1 MEEPERLPCP
11 TCRQPVELE
20 AELCLQCGASLLV
33 DVVLPSPVTDGRV
46 RYRLSRTL
54 SGLPGSPPIAAI
66 QGALVGSPPAAARGV
81 RRAYAHAVLPVLAE
95 NHLRGSIE
103 KHVKPGR
110 EAASRS
116 GRPPLAWPGSGS
128 SPSPTWAGSRS
139 STGWRRPS
147 SA

>member
-81 RRAYAHAVLPVLAE
+81 RRAYAQ
-95 NHLRGSIE
+95 
-103 KHVKPGR
+103 
-110 EAASRS
+110 
-116 GRPPLAWPGSGS
+116 RPIQAFAWRFA
-128 SPSPTWAGSRS
+128 AGSRDDFDRLLS
-139 STGWRRPS
+139 CGVE
-147 SA
+147 